1 MLEGSLEYGE
11 GRPISPL
18 LKSFMS
24 SYMVGIRQRKAN
36 LSDCG
41 YVYVKAMSKEHAFEV
56 ADKIVREKD
65 WIVKS
70 VEGPGEELYGD
81 TEGST
86 VNTPYFGGKY
96 LNTLPE
102 PITWS

>member
-1 MLEGSLEYGE
+1 MLEANLVYGE

-24 SYMVGIRQRKAN
+24 SYMVGIRKRRAN

-56 ADKIVREKD
+56 ADKIVRKKD

-70 VEGPGEELYGD
+70 VEAPGSELYGD

-102 PITWS
+102 PISYV

>member
-1 MLEGSLEYGE
+1 MLEANLVYGE

-24 SYMVGIRQRKAN
+24 SYMVGIRKRRAN

-56 ADKIVREKD
+56 ADKIVREKG

-70 VEGPGEELYGD
+70 VEAPGSELYGD

-102 PITWS
+102 PISYV

>member
-1 MLEGSLEYGE
+1 MLEGNLEYGE

-18 LKSFMS
+18 LKSFLK
-24 SYMVGIRQRKAN
+24 SYMVGIRQRRAN

-56 ADKIVREKD
+56 ADKIVREKG

-70 VEGPGEELYGD
+70 VEAPGSELYGD

-102 PITWS
+102 PISYV